1 MFLQIVLII
10 KLLQIDVYIFLCCT
24 VYPCDLSILYIEVCI
39 SQSHTYVASPL
50 QPLLTGN
57 CQFVLYICRC
67 VLFHYT
73 HSFELLDCTYKQYL
87 LILVSLYL
95 IYFTKHKTF
104 QVHPQCEN
112 GRILFLLMAAVFHFV
127 CIYTCIYNVV
137 YIICT

>member
-39 SQSHTYVASPL
+39 SQSHTYNA
-50 QPLLTGN
+50 PLLSGPSLLVTVSL
-57 CQFVLYICRC
+57 FSISADVF
-67 VLFHYT
+67 LFHYT

-87 LILVSLYL
+87 LILVSLCL

-112 GRILFLLMAAVFHFV
+112 GRILFLFNGCSISFCMY
-127 CIYTCIYNVV
+127 IYM
-137 YIICT
+137 YI